1 MEAQLDP
8 NGVAGPQRQRKS
20 HDLEIGRRRCSWDRI
35 DRCRADAVVADRE
48 LGPLFAAQ
56 RDVAEVVRGRIDGDC
71 VLDRPDLLFAAVAAT
86 DGRENDEA
94 RPRPAP
100 SHGCDLP
107 ARSGQVHAACQGS
120 RGSGRRLGSSAG
132 LDQTPRR
139 IAKWTFRRADQRRG
153 RSGSRSGC
161 TPVGNALPTITG
173 NPARRFR
180 AEKALPG
187 YKRSVPDE
195 LETAS
200 WVEVDADSVHVRC
213 EREKARQL
221 RASAWWRRRLQRGIC
236 AYCGGKF
243 AARDLTMDHVVPVA
257 RGGRSTKGN
266 VVASCKACNTA
277 KKLLTPAER
286 LLLVQ
291 KIGEAP
297 AGGEDE

>member
-1 MEAQLDP
+1 M
-8 NGVAGPQRQRKS
+8 
-20 HDLEIGRRRCSWDRI
+20 
-35 DRCRADAVVADRE
+35 
-48 LGPLFAAQ
+48 
-56 RDVAEVVRGRIDGDC
+56 
-71 VLDRPDLLFAAVAAT
+71 
-86 DGRENDEA
+86 
-94 RPRPAP
+94 
-100 SHGCDLP
+100 
-107 ARSGQVHAACQGS
+107 
-120 RGSGRRLGSSAG
+120 
-132 LDQTPRR
+132 
-139 IAKWTFRRADQRRG
+139 
-153 RSGSRSGC
+153 
-161 TPVGNALPTITG
+161 PTITG